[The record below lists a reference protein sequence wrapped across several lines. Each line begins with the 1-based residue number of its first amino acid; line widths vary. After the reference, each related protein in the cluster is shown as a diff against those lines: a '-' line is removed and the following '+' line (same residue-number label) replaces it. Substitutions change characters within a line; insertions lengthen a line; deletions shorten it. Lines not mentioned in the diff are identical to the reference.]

1 MAQEYIALKERNN
14 AGVIALSKSAF
25 QTIAKIVVE
34 EDENIR
40 LADSAT
46 PFKYPISCK
55 IVNDQLILSIDIKV
69 KYSVNVNEESSKVQ
83 SKIFENIEHMTG
95 IHRISSIS
103 TSLAFIFKEILTD
116 FFLLEQKG
124 CVYMAVSLEDC
135 LVIGISSRALF
146 DLDDEKLHI

>member
-55 IVNDQLILSIDIKV
+55 IVSIDIKV

-95 IHRISSIS
+95 YTPDIIDIHVVG
-103 TSLAFIFKEILTD
+103 FIF
-116 FFLLEQKG
+116 
-124 CVYMAVSLEDC
+124 
-135 LVIGISSRALF
+135 
-146 DLDDEKLHI
+146 

>member
-1 MAQEYIALKERNN
+1 MKMAQEYIALKERNN

-69 KYSVNVNEESSKVQ
+69 KYSVNVNEESSKGT
-83 SKIFENIEHMTG
+83 E
-95 IHRISSIS
+95 
-103 TSLAFIFKEILTD
+103 
-116 FFLLEQKG
+116 
-124 CVYMAVSLEDC
+124 
-135 LVIGISSRALF
+135 
-146 DLDDEKLHI
+146 

>member
-55 IVNDQLILSIDIKV
+55 LVDNKMVLTIEVKV
-69 KYSVNVNEESSKVQ
+69 KYTVNVSDACSKLQ
-83 SKIFENIEHMTG
+83 KKIFE
-95 IHRISSIS
+95 SIS
-103 TSLAFIFKEILTD
+103 HMSEYTP
-116 FFLLEQKG
+116 
-124 CVYMAVSLEDC
+124 
-135 LVIGISSRALF
+135 
-146 DLDDEKLHI
+146 EKIDVRVVGFVF